1 MAMKLLGKTALISKA
16 PTASLPP
23 PPLRKLLAGATQ
35 LLNSLAPSWGA
46 PTHEGLASFLIREPH
61 GRDHEPVLLLT

>member
-1 MAMKLLGKTALISKA
+1 
-16 PTASLPP
+16 
-23 PPLRKLLAGATQ
+23 